1 MTYQEAAQAALDC
14 QDGCNSS
21 GILLTFTDAMLA
33 ICEEAHRRGEGT
45 QWKNTHPVAI
55 LFLLKLSE
63 LAGCGSTLDPSYTEA
78 MISCSRIANYTDP
91 VS

>member
-14 QDGCNSS
+14 QDACNSS
-21 GILLTFTDAMLA
+21 GILMTFTDAMLA

-45 QWKNTHPVAI
+45 RWKNTHPIAI

-63 LAGCGSTLDPSYTEA
+63 LAGCGSTLDQTYVPAEA
-78 MISCSRIANYTDP
+78 ECKQIVGNVI
-91 VS
+91 